1 MRATWL
7 FSGSLL
13 FLASCAPSPPP
24 PPRAAAECHEHHP
37 LPEPTVASSHS
48 TEPRV
53 VPHAELKGY
62 ENSGNTLMGVAT
74 PSLGATSAEVWR
86 SSIAVGS
93 RTPEHTHAS
102 EEIFVV
108 LAGRGV
114 LHVGE
119 RALAFEAPAT
129 VIAPAG
135 VAHWVE
141 NTGDVPTDQIVVVG
155 ADSEIVDANQ
165 KVMTLPWRR

>member
-7 FSGSLL
+7 LCTPLL
-13 FLASCAPSPPP
+13 FLPSCAPPPQP
-24 PPRAAAECHEHHP
+24 AAECHEHAR
-37 LPEPTVASSHS
+37 PEPATPRPAG

-53 VPHAELKGY
+53 ISHAGLRSY
-62 ENSGNTLMGVAT
+62 ENSGNALTGIAT

-86 SSIAVGS
+86 SSIAPGS

-114 LHVGE
+114 LHVGQQT
-119 RALAFEAPAT
+119 LAFEAPAT

-141 NTGDVPTDQIVVVG
+141 NTGEIPTDQIVIVG
-155 ADSEIVDANQ
+155 AASEIVDAEQ
-165 KVMTLPWRR
+165 KVMALPWRR